1 MMFKN
6 LLFLFRYSL
15 DISKKRFVGAAID
28 VFIKTIE
35 PFINLI
41 FPTLIINELT
51 GRRIWNN
58 VLLYIAIYIGCI
70 FVLRGLKLIFT
81 VYINMSVN
89 ETDVKNSLFFFKHFL
104 KMDYSK
110 LEDEKIRNLQE
121 DVSGKVR
128 ENGFIDCISGLISA
142 IITLIGFSYII
153 TLLEPIVLVFVFV
166 IIAVNFFINQKVK
179 RSEYDYKPIQAVFSR
194 KFDYLFSAM
203 TSFDYAKE
211 IRVNKASALL
221 EKKFRET
228 INDFNDKN
236 KRFVFKQLLFMCLS
250 AVCSFI
256 QMIISYGYAAY
267 SAILKRI
274 TIGEFNLYI
283 GSIYNLTNS
292 FNELVKQLIEL
303 KYLLISVE
311 DYNKYAQLIKLNDT
325 VAEKNPKL
333 NPKAPMFEF
342 ENVSFIYPNTNRRV
356 LSNISICINE
366 GECLSIVGLNG
377 AGKTTFVKLICRL
390 YEPTEGCIYYYG
402 ADISK
407 IDKAEYYKHLAV
419 VFQDFKIFA
428 FSFLDNVVLNQDLN
442 RRKLD
447 TAILNSGLSS
457 KIHALPDGVNT
468 NIYKDFD
475 ENGIEFSGGEGQK
488 LVIARAYYK
497 DAEMVILDEPTAAL
511 DALSEETIYNNYHE
525 ITQGKTSI
533 FISHRLASVKL
544 SNRIAVF
551 NDGSI
556 VEYGTH
562 DELIDKNGLY
572 CEMFNKQANYYKQ
585 EERT

>member
-1 MMFKN
+1 MFKN
-6 LLFLFRYSL
+6 LLFLFKYSWG
-15 DISKKRFVGAAID
+15 ISKKRFVGAAID
-28 VFIKTIE
+28 IFLKTIE

-51 GRRIWNN
+51 GSRIWNN
-58 VLLYIAIYIGCI
+58 VLQYIAVYIGCI
-70 FVLRGLKLIFT
+70 LILRGMRLIFA

-89 ETDVKNSLFFFKHFL
+89 ESDVKNSLFFFRHFL

-110 LEDEKIRNLQE
+110 LEDEKVRDLQQE
-121 DVSGKVR
+121 VSGKVR

-153 TLLEPIVLVFVFV
+153 TLLEPMVLIFVFFI
-166 IIAVNFFINQKVK
+166 IIANFFINQKIK
-179 RSEYDYKPIQAVFSR
+179 RNEYNYKPTQALFSR

-211 IRVNKASALL
+211 IRVNKAKSLL
-221 EKKFRET
+221 ERKFQETLSNFNVRSKKFV
-228 INDFNDKN
+228 IN
-236 KRFVFKQLLFMCLS
+236 QLLFMSLS
-250 AVCSFI
+250 AMCSFI
-256 QMIISYGYAAY
+256 QTVLSYGYVAY
-267 SAILKRI
+267 SAILQRI

-292 FNELVKQLIEL
+292 FNELINQLIEL
-303 KYLLISVE
+303 KYQLVCVE
-311 DYNKYAQLIKLNDT
+311 DYNRYIQLVKLDAD
-325 VAEKNPKL
+325 VAEKNPKF
-333 NPKAPMFEF
+333 NSKAPMLEF
-342 ENVSFIYPNTNRRV
+342 KNVGFAYPNADRKV

-366 GECLSIVGLNG
+366 GESLSIVGLNG

-402 ADISK
+402 VDISK
-407 IDKAEYYKHLAV
+407 IDKTEYYKHLAV

-428 FSFLDNVVLNQDLN
+428 FTFLDNVVLNQKVN
-442 RRKLD
+442 EQKLD
-447 TAILNSGLSS
+447 MAILKSGLSS
-457 KIHALPDGVNT
+457 KINALPNGVNT

-497 DAEMVILDEPTAAL
+497 SADMVILDEPTAAL
-511 DALSEETIYNNYHE
+511 DALSEETIYNNYYE

-544 SNRIAVF
+544 SDVIAVF
-551 NDGSI
+551 SGGNI

-562 DELIDKNGLY
+562 DELMSMNGLY
-572 CEMFNKQANYYKQ
+572 FEMFNKQANYYNQ
-585 EERT
+585 EEVI

>member
-1 MMFKN
+1 MFKN
-6 LLFLFRYSL
+6 LLFLFKYSWG
-15 DISKKRFVGAAID
+15 ISKKRFVGAAID
-28 VFIKTIE
+28 IFLKTIE

-51 GRRIWNN
+51 GSRIWNN
-58 VLLYIAIYIGCI
+58 VLQYIAVYIGCI
-70 FVLRGLKLIFT
+70 LILRGMRLIFA

-89 ETDVKNSLFFFKHFL
+89 ESDVKNSLFFFRHFL

-110 LEDEKIRNLQE
+110 LEDEKVRDLQQE
-121 DVSGKVR
+121 VSGKVR

-153 TLLEPIVLVFVFV
+153 TLLEPMVLIFVFFI
-166 IIAVNFFINQKVK
+166 IIANFFINQKIK
-179 RSEYDYKPIQAVFSR
+179 RNEYNYKPTQALFSR

-211 IRVNKASALL
+211 IRVNKAKSLL
-221 EKKFRET
+221 ERKFQETLSNFNVRSKKFV
-228 INDFNDKN
+228 IN
-236 KRFVFKQLLFMCLS
+236 QLLFMSLS
-250 AVCSFI
+250 AMCSFI
-256 QMIISYGYAAY
+256 QTVLSYGYVAY
-267 SAILKRI
+267 SAILQRI

-292 FNELVKQLIEL
+292 FNELINQLIEL
-303 KYLLISVE
+303 KYQLVSVE
-311 DYNKYAQLIKLNDT
+311 DYNRYIQLVKLDGD
-325 VAEKNPKL
+325 VAEKNPKF
-333 NPKAPMFEF
+333 NSKAPMLEF
-342 ENVSFIYPNTNRRV
+342 KNVGFAYPNADRKV

-366 GECLSIVGLNG
+366 GESLSIVGLNG

-402 ADISK
+402 VDISK
-407 IDKAEYYKHLAV
+407 IDKTGYYKHLAV

-428 FSFLDNVVLNQDLN
+428 FTFLDNVVLNQKVN
-442 RRKLD
+442 EQKLD
-447 TAILNSGLSS
+447 MAILKSGLSS
-457 KIHALPDGVNT
+457 KINALPDGVNT

-497 DAEMVILDEPTAAL
+497 SADMVILDEPTAAL
-511 DALSEETIYNNYHE
+511 DALSEETIYNNYYE

-544 SNRIAVF
+544 SDVIAVF
-551 NDGSI
+551 SGGNI

-562 DELIDKNGLY
+562 DELMSMNGLY
-572 CEMFNKQANYYKQ
+572 FEMFNKQANYYNQ
-585 EERT
+585 EEVI